1 MRKWLVGRYTL
12 PHRSLRESIPP
23 LRACKGV
30 SALVIPALI
39 GVVSPFPLS
48 PGGLA
53 LEFIGGKLAGN
64 WFDSALQLLGDI
76 VDPFLPGFAGS
87 DLRPTSSKVTLAAI
101 NAQRRSAGLAPL
113 GGRRRRKRALTKSDR
128 EDIGF
133 IAGMISKAAARDFAM
148 IVAGGR

>member
-1 MRKWLVGRYTL
+1 M
-12 PHRSLRESIPP
+12 
-23 LRACKGV
+23 
-30 SALVIPALI
+30 
-39 GVVSPFPLS
+39 
-48 PGGLA
+48 
-53 LEFIGGKLAGN
+53 N
-64 WFDSALQLLGDI
+64 WFDFALNLLGDI

-87 DLRPTSSKVTLAAI
+87 ETRATSRKTSLAII
-101 NAQRRSAGLAPL
+101 NQQRAAKGLPPL